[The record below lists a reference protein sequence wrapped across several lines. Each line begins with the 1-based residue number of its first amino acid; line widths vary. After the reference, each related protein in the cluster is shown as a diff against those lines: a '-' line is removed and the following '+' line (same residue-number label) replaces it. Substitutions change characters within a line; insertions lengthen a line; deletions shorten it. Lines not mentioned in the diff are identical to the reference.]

1 LASGYFLPAQTIK
14 LLEGARLID
23 GSGRAPIEDA
33 LVSIDA
39 DRIVRVGRR
48 GDFAAPAGAQRLD
61 YRGKTV
67 VPGYIDL
74 HFHIADDP
82 TMVPLFLAAGVTSAR
97 DPGAW
102 MELFE
107 PVNAWKKANG
117 IPGPRLSL
125 CGPHLD
131 GPNPAYPDDSVII
144 LSPDEARRWVRGQI
158 EAGATTIKVYF
169 RLPLESIRAAAEEA
183 HRYGVPVTSHL
194 EIIDVRAAVEAGVDG
209 VEHIT
214 SLGLPLVPPIEA
226 EKYRQEILAD
236 NNARREGRYRMW
248 ATIDPQGAPARELA
262 AFLAQRRIFVDPNL
276 AVFERRMEPDK
287 PESESEA
294 RAWQN
299 MRDYVG
305 VLHRA
310 GVPIV
315 VGSHSSVPFAERG
328 MAYHRELETLV
339 EAGLSPMDALVAA
352 GQTGARFLRSDHVGE
367 IAEGK
372 LADLV
377 VLDANPLEDI
387 RNARKVHRVIVNG
400 QVIDPAT
407 IPPLTMS
414 KR

>member
-1 LASGYFLPAQTIK
+1 
-14 LLEGARLID
+14 
-23 GSGRAPIEDA
+23 
-33 LVSIDA
+33 
-39 DRIVRVGRR
+39 
-48 GDFAAPAGAQRLD
+48 
-61 YRGKTV
+61 
-67 VPGYIDL
+67 
-74 HFHIADDP
+74 
-82 TMVPLFLAAGVTSAR
+82 
-97 DPGAW
+97 
-102 MELFE
+102 
-107 PVNAWKKANG
+107 
-117 IPGPRLSL
+117 
-125 CGPHLD
+125 
-131 GPNPAYPDDSVII
+131 
-144 LSPDEARRWVRGQI
+144 
-158 EAGATTIKVYF
+158 
-169 RLPLESIRAAAEEA
+169 
-183 HRYGVPVTSHL
+183 
-194 EIIDVRAAVEAGVDG
+194 
-209 VEHIT
+209 
-214 SLGLPLVPPIEA
+214 
-226 EKYRQEILAD
+226 
-236 NNARREGRYRMW
+236 
-248 ATIDPQGAPARELA
+248 
-262 AFLAQRRIFVDPNL
+262 
-276 AVFERRMEPDK
+276 MEPDK